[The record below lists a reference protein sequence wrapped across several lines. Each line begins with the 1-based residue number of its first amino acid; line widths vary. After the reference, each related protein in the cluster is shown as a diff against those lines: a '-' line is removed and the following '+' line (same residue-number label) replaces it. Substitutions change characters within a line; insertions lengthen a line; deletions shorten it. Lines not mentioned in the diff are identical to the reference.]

1 VSVAEKESTLHR
13 DALVAFH
20 IVNDSRDPGVSWL
33 MTNWLAQIKAS
44 RRISQQEKQAFGEL
58 FPNMPRDIEGGIINQ
73 DIIVIV
79 APLMSKNI
87 ISEDVLANL
96 IKKDKPMER
105 FSYKGYAGYHRI
117 GEGKMHISA
126 FALSKKYA
134 VLASNSDYIKKT
146 IDIMENKK
154 ERLSDDS
161 GYKETLSLLPPK
173 ADIMIFANNKDKGF
187 SRILKGWE
195 KKWKMTVFLS
205 APYLD
210 SMGLSFDVIN
220 EDKMKGMLAFKCSQ
234 KNRIP
239 DVVDDARFLGEV
251 LRRKFAKE
259 KIKYTSKVTLK
270 DNYVF
275 LEVEISGM
283 KPLWIMLF
291 NQ

>member
-1 VSVAEKESTLHR
+1 
-13 DALVAFH
+13 
-20 IVNDSRDPGVSWL
+20 
-33 MTNWLAQIKAS
+33 M
-44 RRISQQEKQAFGEL
+44 
-58 FPNMPRDIEGGIINQ
+58 
-73 DIIVIV
+73 IV

-105 FSYKGYAGYHRI
+105 FSYKGYAGYYRA
-117 GEGKMHISA
+117 GEGKMRISA
-126 FALSKKYA
+126 FALSKNYA
-134 VLASNSDYIKKT
+134 ILASNSDYMKKA
-146 IDIMENKK
+146 IDVMEDKK
-154 ERLSDDS
+154 QRLSNDS

-187 SRILKGWE
+187 AQILKGWE
-195 KKWKMTVFLS
+195 KEWGMTVFLS
-205 APYLD
+205 ASYLD

-220 EDKMKGMLAFKCSQ
+220 EDKMKGMLVFKCSQ

-270 DNYVF
+270 DNHVF
-275 LEVEISGM
+275 LNLEVSGL